1 MELLT
6 TLAQIILPLGITL
19 WVYNVL
25 NKVIVELRADIEA
38 LEKEVKKLKESENRW
53 YKKYHALLS
62 IMNRSVCK
70 EDCPLRKDVVD
81 FLSKEGETK

>member
-25 NKVIVELRADIEA
+25 NKVIVELRSDIEA

-53 YKKYHALLS
+53 YKKYHSLLS
-62 IMNRSVCK
+62 ILNRSVCK

>member
-25 NKVIVELRADIEA
+25 NKVIVELRADIEE

-53 YKKYHALLS
+53 YKKYHSLLS
-62 IMNRSVCK
+62 IMNGKACK
-70 EDCPLRKDVVD
+70 NDCPLRKEVVD

>member
-25 NKVIVELRADIEA
+25 NKVIVELRADIEE

-53 YKKYHALLS
+53 YKKYHSLLS
-62 IMNRSVCK
+62 IMNRNVCK
-70 EDCPLRKDVVD
+70 YDCPLRKDVVE

>member
-53 YKKYHALLS
+53 YKKYHTLLS
-62 IMNRSVCK
+62 IMNRNGCK